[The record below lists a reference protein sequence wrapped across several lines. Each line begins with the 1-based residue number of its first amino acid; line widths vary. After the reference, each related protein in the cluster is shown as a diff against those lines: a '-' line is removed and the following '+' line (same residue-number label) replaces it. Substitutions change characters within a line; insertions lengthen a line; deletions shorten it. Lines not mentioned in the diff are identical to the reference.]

1 MSVLRLVTLVEITT
15 SRSPDATYTSAQI
28 VYWST
33 VEVNASISCACIMT
47 LKPLIQRWFPKLLSG
62 SQHARDRSLRWI
74 TPLNSTRNS
83 RRSFM
88 RPGTQNGANHQRTA
102 SGSEKNH
109 HLPPVDEKETIVC
122 EEGLKSPDL
131 EAQRHGSVSTVVC
144 DDDSSIVGM
153 SALRAPPKAHLR
165 LSIHVT
171 KSVHISKY
179 PESPTPGQVD
189 HRDKDFEDEY
199 PGRLGPGSDTA
210 RWSEQSTMVVGKDW
224 ALEAE
229 SKK

>member
-1 MSVLRLVTLVEITT
+1 M
-15 SRSPDATYTSAQI
+15 DATYTSAQI
-28 VYWST
+28 AYWST

-83 RRSFM
+83 RQSFM
-88 RPGTQNGANHQRTA
+88 RPRTQNGTNHKRTV
-102 SGSEKNH
+102 SGGDKNH
-109 HLPPVDEKETIVC
+109 HLPRVDEKETVVC
-122 EEGLKSPDL
+122 EEGLEGLKSPDL

-144 DDDSSIVGM
+144 DDDSSIVGV

-165 LSIHVT
+165 LSIHAT

-179 PESPTPGQVD
+179 PESPTPGQVNQ
-189 HRDKDFEDEY
+189 RDKDFEDKY
-199 PGRLGPGSDTA
+199 PGRLDQGNGMT
-210 RWSEQSTMVVGKDW
+210 RWSEQSTMAVSKDW